1 MYFPLGPAGLLIH
14 FLRKLNAARQRKMPS
29 KKLRITL
36 YVTPEEHAHIAAS
49 AARTCRSLS
58 DFCKRVSMGYHV
70 PGLEHIALR
79 QELRGL
85 RGDLGRL
92 GGLIKQALSEGADRH
107 LVHKLLHEL
116 DKRQR
121 EAGEAVRH
129 VE

>member
-1 MYFPLGPAGLLIH
+1 
-14 FLRKLNAARQRKMPS
+14 
-29 KKLRITL
+29 
-36 YVTPEEHAHIAAS
+36 
-49 AARTCRSLS
+49 
-58 DFCKRVSMGYHV
+58 MGYHV